1 MEVNPTQN
9 NTKNTFQCD
18 ETSHSTR
25 LNSALK
31 ILIKELLRRKN
42 IMPLTA
48 SFSKHSR
55 LFFAC
60 KVD

>member
-18 ETSHSTR
+18 ETSHSTG

-42 IMPLTA
+42 IMSLTA
-48 SFSKHSR
+48 SFSKHS
-55 LFFAC
+55 
-60 KVD
+60 